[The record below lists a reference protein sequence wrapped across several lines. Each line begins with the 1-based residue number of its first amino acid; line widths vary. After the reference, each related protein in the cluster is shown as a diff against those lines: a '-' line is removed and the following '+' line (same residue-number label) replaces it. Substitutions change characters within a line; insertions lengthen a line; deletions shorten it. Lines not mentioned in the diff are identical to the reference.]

1 MGQTASVVSTYLV
14 PVQLLDTGPSPGASE
29 EGWATDQTDLTD
41 EYGSEEFLRS
51 VSIRE
56 IRMIRGP
63 SVFPCRTLRTVA
75 GTHHRVV
82 IIGPGFAGVGMA
94 IRLRQAGI
102 DDFVVLERAGTVG
115 GVWRDNVYPGC
126 QCDVPSHLYSY
137 SFAPKADWTR
147 SYPLREEI
155 WRYLED
161 CSDQFDVRR
170 SIRFNTAVTSAHWD
184 EDRRRWRIET
194 PEGEWT
200 ADALV
205 AGVGA
210 LSEPNLADIPG
221 IESFDGPVF
230 HSATWRHDVD
240 LTGRTV
246 AVIGTG
252 SSAIQFVPRIQ
263 PLVKHLVVFQ
273 RTPPWVVPQMDVAI
287 GPEWQRRYA
296 RHPWMQRVARLWQ
309 YWSRE
314 LTVSGWT
321 RMSFLRHVARRMAT
335 KHLEKQVPDPELRR
349 RLTPPY
355 EIGCK
360 RILLSDAWY
369 PAIQQPN
376 VELVES
382 GVREIRPGAVVGADG
397 VERDVDAIIFGTGF
411 RVTTHPGFD
420 HIVGRGGVNLGDL
433 WREQGMEAYLGTTVA
448 GFPNLFLMTGP
459 NTGLGHSSIVFIL
472 ESQFTYVLGALRALE
487 ARHVAAFDP
496 KPDVQTAYN
505 AEIQRRLEKSVW
517 NSGGCSSWY
526 LDARGRNPTLWP
538 GSTVEFRLRL
548 RKFDVEAYESLDRR
562 PVSADSPVT
571 VATAIGD

>member
-1 MGQTASVVSTYLV
+1 M
-14 PVQLLDTGPSPGASE
+14 PGS
-29 EGWATDQTDLTD
+29 
-41 EYGSEEFLRS
+41 
-51 VSIRE
+51 
-56 IRMIRGP
+56 
-63 SVFPCRTLRTVA
+63 
-75 GTHHRVV
+75 HHRIV
-82 IIGPGFAGVGMA
+82 IIGTGFAGVGMA

-102 DDFVVLERAGTVG
+102 DDFVVLERAETVG

-161 CSDQFDVRR
+161 CADQFDVRR
-170 SIRFNTAVTSAHWD
+170 SIRFNTPVTAAHWD
-184 EDRRRWRIET
+184 EHRRRWRIET
-194 PEGEWT
+194 PDGELT

-210 LSEPNLADIPG
+210 LSEPNLTDVPG

-263 PLVKHLVVFQ
+263 PLVEKLVVFQ
-273 RTPPWVVPQMDVAI
+273 RTPPWVVPQMDAAI

-296 RHPWMQRVARLWQ
+296 RHPWLQRIVRLWQ

-314 LTVSGWT
+314 VTVSGWT
-321 RMSFLRHVARRMAT
+321 RMSFMRHVTRHVAT
-335 KHLEKQVPDPELRR
+335 KHLERQVVDPDLRR

-360 RILLSDAWY
+360 RILLSDTWY
-369 PAIQQPN
+369 PAIQKPN
-376 VELVES
+376 VELVETA
-382 GVREIRPGAVVGADG
+382 VREIRPGAVVGADG
-397 VERDVDAIIFGTGF
+397 VEHAADTIIFGTGF

-420 HIVGRGGVNLGDL
+420 HIVGRDGVNLGDL
-433 WREQGMEAYLGTTVA
+433 WREKGMEAYLGTTVA

-472 ESQFTYVLGALRALE
+472 ESQFTYVLGALRAMAE
-487 ARHVAAFDP
+487 RGVAAFDP
-496 KPDVQTAYN
+496 RPAIQAAYN
-505 AEIQRRLEKSVW
+505 LEIQKRLAKSVW

-538 GSTVEFRLRL
+538 GSTIEFRRRL
-548 RKFDVEAYESLDRR
+548 RKFDVDAYESLER
-562 PVSADSPVT
+562 VAAAADAPAAAAVGT
-571 VATAIGD
+571 GD

>member
-1 MGQTASVVSTYLV
+1 M
-14 PVQLLDTGPSPGASE
+14 
-29 EGWATDQTDLTD
+29 
-41 EYGSEEFLRS
+41 R
-51 VSIRE
+51 IRE
-56 IRMIRGP
+56 ILPIRGP
-63 SVFPCRTLRTVA
+63 SVFPCRTLATVP
-75 GTHHRVV
+75 GTHYRVV
-82 IIGPGFAGVGMA
+82 IIGTGFAGVGMA
-94 IRLRQAGI
+94 IALRRAGI
-102 DDFVVLERAGTVG
+102 HDFVVLERAETVG

-126 QCDVPSHLYSY
+126 QCDIPSHLYSY

-161 CSDQFDVRR
+161 CTDQFDIRR
-170 SIRFNTAVTSAHWD
+170 SIRFNTTVTAAHWD
-184 EDRRRWRIET
+184 EDFRRWRIET
-194 PEGEWT
+194 PDGEWT

-210 LSEPNLADIPG
+210 LSEPSLPDIPG
-221 IESFDGPVF
+221 IESFEGPMF

-240 LTGRTV
+240 LGGRNA
-246 AVIGTG
+246 AVVGTG

-263 PLVKHLVVFQ
+263 PLVKRLVVFQ
-273 RTPPWVVPQMDVAI
+273 RTPPWVVPQMDAAI
-287 GPEWQRRYA
+287 GPEWQQRYA
-296 RHPWMQRVARLWQ
+296 RHPWMQRLVRLWQ

-314 LTVSGWT
+314 VTVSGWT
-321 RMSFLRHVARRMAT
+321 RMSFLRHLARRMAT

-376 VELVES
+376 VELVET
-382 GVREIRPGAVVGADG
+382 GVSEIRPGAVVGADG
-397 VERDVDAIIFGTGF
+397 VEREVDAIIFGTGF

-420 HIVGRGGVNLGDL
+420 HIVGRNGVNLGDH
-433 WREQGMEAYLGTTVA
+433 WREKGMEAYLGTTVA

-459 NTGLGHSSIVFIL
+459 NTGLGHSSIVFVL
-472 ESQFTYVLGALRALE
+472 ESQFAYVLGALRAME
-487 ARHVAAFDP
+487 ERRVAAFDP
-496 KPDVQTAYN
+496 KPAVQTAYN
-505 AEIQRRLEKSVW
+505 AEIQRRITKSVW

-526 LDARGRNPTLWP
+526 LDARGCNPTLWP

-548 RKFDVEAYESLDRR
+548 RKFDADSYESIERR
-562 PVSADSPVT
+562 QVTADSPAT
-571 VATAIGD
+571 VAATAGD

>member
-1 MGQTASVVSTYLV
+1 M
-14 PVQLLDTGPSPGASE
+14 TGS
-29 EGWATDQTDLTD
+29 
-41 EYGSEEFLRS
+41 
-51 VSIRE
+51 
-56 IRMIRGP
+56 
-63 SVFPCRTLRTVA
+63 
-75 GTHHRVV
+75 HHRIV
-82 IIGPGFAGVGMA
+82 IIGTGFAGVGMA

-102 DDFVVLERAGTVG
+102 DDFVVLERAETVG

-161 CSDQFDVRR
+161 CADRFDVRR
-170 SIRFNTAVTSAHWD
+170 SIRFNTPVTSAHWD
-184 EDRRRWRIET
+184 EQRCRWRIET
-194 PEGEWT
+194 PDGELT

-240 LTGRTV
+240 LAGRTV

-263 PLVKHLVVFQ
+263 PLVHKLVVFQ
-273 RTPPWVVPQMDVAI
+273 RTPPWVVPQMDAAI
-287 GPEWQRRYA
+287 SPEWQRRYA
-296 RHPWMQRVARLWQ
+296 RHPWLQRMVRLWQ

-314 LTVSGWT
+314 ATVSGWT
-321 RMSFLRHVARRMAT
+321 RMSFMRHVTRHVAT
-335 KHLEKQVPDPELRR
+335 KHLERQVLDPELRR

-360 RILLSDAWY
+360 RILLSDTWY

-376 VELVES
+376 VELVET

-397 VERDVDAIIFGTGF
+397 VERAADAIIFGTGF

-420 HIVGRGGVNLGDL
+420 HIVGRDGVNLGDL
-433 WREQGMEAYLGTTVA
+433 WREKGMEAYLGTTVA

-472 ESQFTYVLGALRALE
+472 ESQFTYVLGALRAMTGLGI
-487 ARHVAAFDP
+487 AAFDP
-496 KPDVQTAYN
+496 KPAAQAEYN

-538 GSTVEFRLRL
+538 GSTVEFRCRL
-548 RKFDVEAYESLDRR
+548 RNFDADAYESLER
-562 PVSADSPVT
+562 A
-571 VATAIGD
+571 VATADTPASAAAGLGD